1 MLFLFEKAYPEKAC
15 LNVRF
20 GVHLL
25 VQMIK
30 ERNIDMPARDLQTL
44 SIVEA
49 RERLTQLPEEFEQ
62 IVRDGEGT
70 PAVKVTRWNKPVL
83 AILPWELYEAIMETL
98 EVLSDDEQMLS
109 LRQAFQEVAE
119 SQGKP
124 WKTVKKEL
132 GWDES
137 RVSSGS

>member
-1 MLFLFEKAYPEKAC
+1 ML
-15 LNVRF
+15 
-20 GVHLL
+20 
-25 VQMIK
+25 
-30 ERNIDMPARDLQTL
+30 ARDLQTL
-44 SIVEA
+44 SMVEA

-62 IVRDGEGT
+62 VVRDGEGT
-70 PAVKVTRWNKPVL
+70 PVAIVTRRNKPVL
-83 AILPWELYEAIMETL
+83 AILPWELYESMMETL
-98 EVLSDDEQMLS
+98 EVLSDDEQMLA
-109 LRQAFQEVAE
+109 LRQAFQEEAE